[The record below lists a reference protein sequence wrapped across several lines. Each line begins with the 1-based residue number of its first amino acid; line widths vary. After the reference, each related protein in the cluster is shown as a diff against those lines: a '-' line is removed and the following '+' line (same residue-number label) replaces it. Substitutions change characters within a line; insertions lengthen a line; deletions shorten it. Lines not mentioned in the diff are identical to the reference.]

1 MMKLKGIAWLML
13 LGILLL
19 PGPAVPAQPDR
30 KSSAEEKKLAE
41 ASGKVEEQRKQEAA
55 KREAWKGNKP
65 KEEEVPVPAG
75 EFFMGCNEQVD
86 AECND
91 DEKPGRRVYVK
102 AFKIDK
108 TEVTVAQ
115 YRQCV
120 EAGACNGDGLT
131 MPFWAGADNEEHPEW
146 AWACNWGKAERESH
160 PINCLT
166 WEQAR
171 AYCAWVG
178 KRLPTEAEW
187 EKAARGTDG
196 RKYPWGNQGY
206 GVVGQVANIADET
219 AKRNQPNWAVATG
232 YDDGYYGT
240 APVGSF
246 PAGASPYGALD
257 MAGNVWQWTADWYDD
272 DHKFRAERG
281 GSWFNQPSFTR
292 ASTRYGDA
300 PTLRGISTGFRCV
313 Q

>member
-19 PGPAVPAQPDR
+19 PGSAVRAQPDR

-41 ASGKVEEQRKQEAA
+41 ASGKMEEQRKQEAA
-55 KREAWKGNKP
+55 KHEAGKGNEP
-65 KEEEVPVPAG
+65 KEEVVPVPAG

-86 AECND
+86 TECNN

-146 AWACNWGKAERESH
+146 AWACNWSKAERESH
-160 PINCLT
+160 THQLSHLGASTSLLCMGR
-166 WEQAR
+166 EAVADRGGVGESSAR
-171 AYCAWVG
+171 
-178 KRLPTEAEW
+178 
-187 EKAARGTDG
+187 DG
-196 RKYPWGNQGY
+196 RAKIS
-206 GVVGQVANIADET
+206 VG
-219 AKRNQPNWAVATG
+219 
-232 YDDGYYGT
+232 
-240 APVGSF
+240 
-246 PAGASPYGALD
+246 
-257 MAGNVWQWTADWYDD
+257 
-272 DHKFRAERG
+272 
-281 GSWFNQPSFTR
+281 
-292 ASTRYGDA
+292 
-300 PTLRGISTGFRCV
+300 
-313 Q
+313 